1 MKIYIVTLAPEPCRF
16 EQEHTLQETMG
27 NQFTKAFTELVK
39 AETYRDSL
47 YEMYAEDMENPDD
60 RIVVTEV
67 DLIN

>member
-16 EQEHTLQETMG
+16 EQEYTLQETMG